1 MIKEQEAIERLAKL
15 ARHWAVEQEAFVL
28 RLGAPL
34 TAAQVADA
42 ARVGVQDA
50 ARVRVLPVDRMPM
63 PRDLEL
69 AEAARRAQII
79 TEASPAVTL
88 GHGIIVRADRWHER
102 ELLLHQ
108 LVHVAQCERCGGLEA
123 FVEAYLT
130 DRSTCA
136 DFTVGSL
143 EHEARTLARE
153 ICARDATSARTGERV
168 D

>member
-1 MIKEQEAIERLAKL
+1 MNMQMTNEQEGIERLAQL
-15 ARHWAVEQEAFVL
+15 ARQWALDQEAFVL
-28 RLGAPL
+28 KLGAPL
-34 TAAQVADA
+34 TAPQLADA
-42 ARVGVQDA
+42 ARAGVQDA

-63 PRDLEL
+63 PSNPEL
-69 AEAARRAQII
+69 AGAAQRAQII
-79 TEASPAVTL
+79 TEASPAVTI
-88 GHGIIVRADRWHER
+88 GHGIIVRVDRWNDR

-143 EHEARTLARE
+143 EDEARSRARE
-153 ICARDATSARTGERV
+153 ICAAGGTHGQ
-168 D
+168 